1 MRNVKELLELM
12 LENKTLFSSGLCNW
26 AHNLYYYNKI
36 TLNEYN
42 LLDRYIAS
50 NRPKWYSSIDACKHK
65 DNLYFWEP
73 KNIEPRLK
81 WINKHIKLNS

>member
-12 LENKTLFSSGLCNW
+12 LENKTLFSSGLCSW
-26 AHNLYYYNKI
+26 AHTLYYYNKI

-50 NRPKWYSSIDACKHK
+50 NRPKWYSSADTDQYSATV
-65 DNLYFWEP
+65 FE
-73 KNIEPRLK
+73 
-81 WINKHIKLNS
+81 